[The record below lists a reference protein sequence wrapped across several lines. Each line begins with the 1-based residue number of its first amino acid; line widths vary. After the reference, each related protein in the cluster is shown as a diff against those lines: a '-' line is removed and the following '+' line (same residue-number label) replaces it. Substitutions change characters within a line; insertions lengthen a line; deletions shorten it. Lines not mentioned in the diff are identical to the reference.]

1 MSEAIGAVKQ
11 DIKKVPMRY
20 SRDTSQEDEQLKK
33 LEEERAL
40 ATKKAIEAKEDAE
53 ETANLDAEEKT
64 FKKRYGDLRRHMNQ
78 RDEESKKKIQELEV
92 SVGKIEAKI
101 DEGFKRLETLLIE
114 N

>member
-20 SRDTSQEDEQLKK
+20 SRDTSQEDEQLQK

-40 ATKKAIEAKEDAE
+40 ATKREAEAKEDAE

-64 FKKRYGDLRRHMNQ
+64 FKKRYGDLRRHMSQ
-78 RDEESKKKIQELEV
+78 REEESKKKIQ
-92 SVGKIEAKI
+92 
-101 DEGFKRLETLLIE
+101 
-114 N
+114 